1 MTAEEVL
8 EMWDDIEGDV
18 ADPEGSEDELEW
30 DDPDEPIMEG
40 SDDEFGDLWVL
51 EESEEEDEDEVLDT
65 PATPNAPSPP
75 SSPERAAN
83 PTPVPTA
90 VNLSASV
97 PNPTT
102 QPTSWSSTLHPVTI
116 NPFTSPVGPTVPISD
131 SPLEVLELFFS
142 ADLMEKIIEESNR
155 YANQVMG
162 DERYNKW
169 KKVTVEELK
178 AFLGFH
184 ILMGII
190 HLPAVDDYWRRDPLL
205 RYAPIA
211 DRITRD
217 RFRELSRY
225 LHFVDNDTLV
235 PRDSPGYDRLGKVRP
250 LIDHLSNKFEEL
262 YQPHRE
268 VADTATSPHTQHINF
283 PNRGDSQVV
292 QKGGVSACAW
302 LDRKVVMAM
311 FSNSQPSS
319 TASVLRRQ
327 KDHTRT
333 PVRCPESILLYNKYM
348 GGVDRGDQLRG
359 YYTCRTKSRK
369 FYKYISFFLFDVAV
383 TNAYVLQ
390 KNFCPENVHKNLK
403 EFRLQLARELIGDY
417 CNRRRAGRRPS
428 QIITLP
434 LRHFPIRIPGESQ
447 NTKFKRGRCAHCKV
461 SHCRKDSTWF
471 CRECEV
477 WLCHSGDPREDCFLK
492 WHTGR
497 EL

>member
-1 MTAEEVL
+1 M
-8 EMWDDIEGDV
+8 EMHAQISPHTTHTY
-18 ADPEGSEDELEW
+18 A
-30 DDPDEPIMEG
+30 
-40 SDDEFGDLWVL
+40 
-51 EESEEEDEDEVLDT
+51 
-65 PATPNAPSPP
+65 SPP
-75 SSPERAAN
+75 RTNAFTLTRAHMY
-83 PTPVPTA
+83 
-90 VNLSASV
+90 ASTHSHMHASTRTHMYASTHTH
-97 PNPTT
+97 TT
-102 QPTSWSSTLHPVTI
+102 LTCTHIIMYASTH
-116 NPFTSPVGPTVPISD
+116 
-131 SPLEVLELFFS
+131 
-142 ADLMEKIIEESNR
+142 A
-155 YANQVMG
+155 
-162 DERYNKW
+162 
-169 KKVTVEELK
+169 
-178 AFLGFH
+178 H
-184 ILMGII
+184 HII
-190 HLPAVDDYWRRDPLL
+190 HIHTHM
-205 RYAPIA
+205 YASIH
-211 DRITRD
+211 T
-217 RFRELSRY
+217 
-225 LHFVDNDTLV
+225 HN
-235 PRDSPGYDRLGKVRP
+235 
-250 LIDHLSNKFEEL
+250 
-262 YQPHRE
+262 
-268 VADTATSPHTQHINF
+268 PHTQHINF

-461 SHCRKDSTWF
+461 SHCRRDSTWF
-471 CRECEV
+471 CRECKV

>member
-268 VADTATSPHTQHINF
+268 VAIDEAMIKFQGRSSLKQYNPMKPIKRGIKVWVLADSHNGYFMKFQVYTGKEGNRVEHGLGERVVKTLTDGLQGQHHHVFFDNFFTSEKLMQDLLADGVYACGTA
-283 PNRGDSQVV
+283 R
-292 QKGGVSACAW
+292 K
-302 LDRKVVMAM
+302 DRKCFPPTLKQAK
-311 FSNSQPSS
+311 PP
-319 TASVLRRQ
+319 
-327 KDHTRT
+327 TR
-333 PVRCPESILLYNKYM
+333 
-348 GGVDRGDQLRG
+348 
-359 YYTCRTKSRK
+359 
-369 FYKYISFFLFDVAV
+369 
-383 TNAYVLQ
+383 
-390 KNFCPENVHKNLK
+390 
-403 EFRLQLARELIGDY
+403 
-417 CNRRRAGRRPS
+417 
-428 QIITLP
+428 
-434 LRHFPIRIPGESQ
+434 
-447 NTKFKRGRCAHCKV
+447 
-461 SHCRKDSTWF
+461 
-471 CRECEV
+471 
-477 WLCHSGDPREDCFLK
+477 
-492 WHTGR
+492 
-497 EL
+497 

>member
-178 AFLGFH
+178 AFLGRSSH
-184 ILMGII
+184 
-190 HLPAVDDYWRRDPLL
+190 PA
-205 RYAPIA
+205 A
-211 DRITRD
+211 D
-217 RFRELSRY
+217 
-225 LHFVDNDTLV
+225 
-235 PRDSPGYDRLGKVRP
+235 
-250 LIDHLSNKFEEL
+250 
-262 YQPHRE
+262 
-268 VADTATSPHTQHINF
+268 
-283 PNRGDSQVV
+283 V
-292 QKGGVSACAW
+292 Q
-302 LDRKVVMAM
+302 L
-311 FSNSQPSS
+311 
-319 TASVLRRQ
+319 
-327 KDHTRT
+327 
-333 PVRCPESILLYNKYM
+333 
-348 GGVDRGDQLRG
+348 
-359 YYTCRTKSRK
+359 
-369 FYKYISFFLFDVAV
+369 
-383 TNAYVLQ
+383 
-390 KNFCPENVHKNLK
+390 
-403 EFRLQLARELIGDY
+403 
-417 CNRRRAGRRPS
+417 
-428 QIITLP
+428 
-434 LRHFPIRIPGESQ
+434 
-447 NTKFKRGRCAHCKV
+447 CAH
-461 SHCRKDSTWF
+461 SRNNSI
-471 CRECEV
+471 
-477 WLCHSGDPREDCFLK
+477 
-492 WHTGR
+492 
-497 EL
+497 